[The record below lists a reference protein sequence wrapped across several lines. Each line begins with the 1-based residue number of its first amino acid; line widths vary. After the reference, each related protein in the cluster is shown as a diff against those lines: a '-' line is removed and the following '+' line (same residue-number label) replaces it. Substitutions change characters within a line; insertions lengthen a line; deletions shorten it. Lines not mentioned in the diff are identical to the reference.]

1 MLLSQQD
8 KAPAMTADQFKSEL
22 IRILPQLQRFAV
34 SLTRSRPEADHLLRD
49 ACATALQHWRTYDPA
64 LQFDRWLFSIARNCW
79 DSGLRKHVVG
89 VSDKQEPTD
98 HDVARQTSTPVDKAL
113 AARPIHRTAS
123 GLEHDL
129 SLPLMLVCAEGY
141 SYCEVSQMLNIPIG
155 TVKHRIHRAR
165 KSLLAHCKK

>member
-8 KAPAMTADQFKSEL
+8 KAPAMTASQFKSEL

-49 ACATALQHWRTYDPA
+49 ACATALQHWRTYDPT
-64 LQFDRWLFSIARNCW
+64 LQFDRWLFAIVRNCW
-79 DSGLRKHVVG
+79 HSALRKREVRVT
-89 VSDKQEPTD
+89 DRQEPTD
-98 HDVARQTSTPVDKAL
+98 HADALQTNTPVDKAP
-113 AARPIHRTAS
+113 ATRPAHRTAS

-155 TVKHRIHRAR
+155 TVKRRIHRAR
-165 KSLLAHCKK
+165 KSLLAHCEK